1 MASSKKKAEG
11 DQSESL
17 RTLGYSDERQAKIVE
32 VLDRPETDSLEEAFL
47 LLATERQI
55 AEIFSDKFLEALVEM
70 PGSRDANLSRL
81 FALLSKLNELFDF
94 YCVKPSA
101 PLLVF
106 HYIDLQTIRNIESL
120 ESPSKA
126 VAEARYL
133 RWIKIMWDWRDRICV
148 ELLKRKHG
156 GLSLSVRLKDVQRFR
171 SLYNFD
177 SDKLEEYER
186 VLQNMDHFDVLL
198 EQLEAIPDIRTK
210 MAKILEE
217 KSVWER
223 KFNSHSETSDSETS
237 FGRKCDIEMAKYE
250 RLLLLQTEPDERPDV
265 TIGGSHDSE
274 PDQMKRRVI
283 ILLIE
288 ELIPKFSEM
297 SVAKQSEFL
306 ALLTGRSKK
315 GFELIIPDH
324 RRAENFKDTQREAS
338 EWISRLK

>member
-1 MASSKKKAEG
+1 
-11 DQSESL
+11 
-17 RTLGYSDERQAKIVE
+17 
-32 VLDRPETDSLEEAFL
+32 
-47 LLATERQI
+47 
-55 AEIFSDKFLEALVEM
+55 
-70 PGSRDANLSRL
+70 
-81 FALLSKLNELFDF
+81 
-94 YCVKPSA
+94 
-101 PLLVF
+101 
-106 HYIDLQTIRNIESL
+106 
-120 ESPSKA
+120 
-126 VAEARYL
+126 
-133 RWIKIMWDWRDRICV
+133 MWDWRDRICV